1 MKVDKDVVR
10 GIAQQT
16 TNEED
21 VVRGITQHTMNE

>member
-1 MKVDKDVVR
+1 MKVDKDVMR